1 LLDALIL
8 QNKFFTMKTQPAKKT
23 LTSTT
28 AAPVSKRSSAQNT
41 PAAVLFTKDN
51 YKWMLIGIVIM
62 AIGFFLMAG
71 GKSSDPNVF
80 NDNEIYS
87 FRRITLAPILIV
99 GGLIV
104 EIFAIMKKPK

>member
-1 LLDALIL
+1 MSTP
-8 QNKFFTMKTQPAKKT
+8 KKVTPA
-23 LTSTT
+23 
-28 AAPVSKRSSAQNT
+28 SKRIDSHT
-41 PAAVLFTKDN
+41 PSENILFTKEN
-51 YKWMLIGIVIM
+51 YKWMLIGLIIM

-104 EIFAIMKKPK
+104 EIFAIIKKHK

>member
-1 LLDALIL
+1 
-8 QNKFFTMKTQPAKKT
+8 MSSPKKVIP
-23 LTSTT
+23 SS
-28 AAPVSKRSSAQNT
+28 PNSKVSHDPGENI
-41 PAAVLFTKDN
+41 LFTKEN
-51 YKWMLIGIVIM
+51 FKWMVIGLIVM

-99 GGLIV
+99 AGLII
-104 EIFAIMKKPK
+104 EIFAILKKHK

>member
-1 LLDALIL
+1 
-8 QNKFFTMKTQPAKKT
+8 MKTQPIKQT
-23 LTSTT
+23 TT
-28 AAPVSKRSSAQNT
+28 ATAATPVSKRTIRQNT
-41 PAAVLFTKDN
+41 PGAILFTKDN
-51 YKWMLIGIVIM
+51 YKWMLIGLVIM